1 MDKSTLNT
9 LNKKIQ
15 ELSES
20 GQAYLNNAEL
30 QEKINRIK
38 SDAES
43 LIRKNPIVSV
53 GVGLFIGYLIGRIFR
68 RD

>member
-1 MDKSTLNT
+1 MDKSTFDT

-20 GQAYLNNAEL
+20 GQAYLNDAEL
-30 QEKINRIK
+30 QEKIRKIK

-43 LIRKNPIVSV
+43 LIRKNPIASV
-53 GVGLFIGYLIGRIFR
+53 GLGLFIGYLIGRIFR